1 MLRRKI
7 DDYLLSWKQKKGK
20 KPLIL
25 SGARQTGKTT
35 AIQKLGKTYKSYV
48 EINFLTSPQ
57 YRKIIDNGYDSDEIV
72 KQISF
77 INPHFKF
84 IEGDTLI
91 LFDEIQAIPDLVTS
105 LKSFSISGKYD
116 VICSGSLLGVN
127 YKSISSIPVGY
138 KEDYNLSSM
147 DFEEFLWAKGYSDK
161 QIDDIYSYM
170 KDLKPLPSSYY
181 DVLSKLFKEYIF
193 VGGMPEAVQSFINEG
208 TYSLP
213 FEINK
218 RIYRDYEDDIIKY
231 VEGLDSARVK
241 NLYRHISSQLAK
253 DNHKFQITKLSH
265 GARSRD
271 YKGIKEWLLDAGII
285 NIAYNLGKLELPFDL
300 NEQSNN
306 FRIYYSDHSL
316 FISSLDE
323 ETRKDIINNDNYQ
336 IHSGALFES
345 LISESLIKQGY
356 KLYFYKNED
365 ASIELDFV
373 LRYKNEILPVEVKQG
388 RGKSKSLNSIIKEK
402 NLINYGIKFMDSNI
416 GFNDNKFTF
425 PYFLSFLLKR
435 FLDNISI
442 I

>member
-7 DDYLLSWKQKKGK
+7 DDYLLSRKQKKGK

-77 INPHFKF
+77 INPQFKF

-241 NLYRHISSQLAK
+241 NLYRHITSQLAK

-271 YKGIKEWLLDAGII
+271 YKGIEEWLLDAGII
-285 NIAYNLGKLELPFDL
+285 NIAYNLGKLELLFDL

-356 KLYFYKNED
+356 KLYFYKKED

-388 RGKSKSLNSIIKEK
+388 RGKSKSLNSIINEK